1 MIPYT
6 LIRLHC
12 TVRRGDIFIVI
23 CFHPVSVFFS
33 SGSAGNQDDFS
44 FVRSLSAFCPLV
56 LQAIKT
62 IFPSFGLSLHFVLWF
77 CRQSRRFFLRSVS
90 LCILS
95 SGSAG
100 NQDDFSF
107 VRSLSA
113 FCPLVL
119 QAIKTIFPSFGL
131 SLHFVL
137 WFCRQSRRFFL
148 RSVSLC
154 ILSSGSAGNQDDFS
168 FVRSLSAF
176 CPLVLQAYTVI
187 GLHCMVGGGGG
198 GGGGEIFIV
207 IILFSSGL
215 CIFPLVLP
223 AIRMIFFFV
232 RSLHFVLWF
241 CILLMQDDFSFI
253 WSVLYFVI
261 LF

>member
-95 SGSAG
+95 SGPAG
-100 NQDDFSF
+100 
-107 VRSLSA
+107 VHCHRA
-113 FCPLVL
+113 
-119 QAIKTIFPSFGL
+119 
-131 SLHFVL
+131 SLHG
-137 WFCRQSRRFFL
+137 W
-148 RSVSLC
+148 
-154 ILSSGSAGNQDDFS
+154 
-168 FVRSLSAF
+168 
-176 CPLVLQAYTVI
+176 
-187 GLHCMVGGGGG
+187 G
-198 GGGGEIFIV
+198 GGGGEIFSV

-241 CILLMQDDFSFI
+241 CILLKQDDFSFI
-253 WSVLYFVI
+253 WSVLYFVF